1 MDHPARE
8 GAQALACVRAQLPEI
23 LDTLAASLRAGHGFD
38 HGLQTVATD
47 VGEPAGREF
56 RRVIAEVHLGR
67 SLEDALADLGQRIR
81 SEDLQFVL
89 DAIAIQRQVGGSL
102 AELFELVATTVR
114 AREQFR
120 RNLRAITG
128 QVRISANVLTGL
140 PVVAAVLLTLVN
152 PGLHEPALAH
162 VERAHLGARCP
173 RDGSLRLLRP
183 SASRK
188 GAVVTVLLLVLA
200 ALTLSAS
207 IFVAAGAVTASGRR
221 RHSAVAVVRQWSAAS
236 GELRGDTSRGN
247 DDSLIQRL
255 GQRLL
260 SEKLADALPQRLAA
274 AGLAGRVTP
283 QAYVVYGLLLVAA
296 GVVAALLIAAI
307 SGQPFG
313 ATMLLAARSV
323 IIAFTVPKPSARTPH
338 RRHAV
343 TEISNDLPDALDLL
357 AVTVEAGVGLFGAIA
372 RLVECMNGALA
383 DEFSLVL
390 TELRV
395 GESSERA
402 LKRMAKR
409 LDTPEVTSFVRS
421 LLQGE
426 QLGLSLGQTL
436 RNLADDSR
444 RRRRSLAEEAAAK
457 APIKMLF
464 PAALFIFPALFIVIL
479 GPAIME
485 LGKYL

>member
-1 MDHPARE
+1 M
-8 GAQALACVRAQLPEI
+8 
-23 LDTLAASLRAGHGFD
+23 
-38 HGLQTVATD
+38 
-47 VGEPAGREF
+47 
-56 RRVIAEVHLGR
+56 
-67 SLEDALADLGQRIR
+67 
-81 SEDLQFVL
+81 
-89 DAIAIQRQVGGSL
+89 
-102 AELFELVATTVR
+102 
-114 AREQFR
+114 
-120 RNLRAITG
+120 
-128 QVRISANVLTGL
+128 
-140 PVVAAVLLTLVN
+140 
-152 PGLHEPALAH
+152 
-162 VERAHLGARCP
+162 
-173 RDGSLRLLRP
+173 
-183 SASRK
+183 
-188 GAVVTVLLLVLA
+188 VTVLLLVLA

-207 IFVAAGAVTASGRR
+207 IFVASSVVTASGRR

-236 GELRGDTSRGN
+236 GEVRGDRSRGN

-255 GQRLL
+255 GRRLL

-283 QAYVVYGLLLVAA
+283 QAYVVYRLLLVAA
-296 GVVAALLIAAI
+296 GVVAALLMAAI
-307 SGQPFG
+307 AGQPFG
-313 ATMLLAARSV
+313 ATLLFASLFGVIGFVIPSLLLGRRTAARR
-323 IIAFTVPKPSARTPH
+323 A
-338 RRHAV
+338 
-343 TEISNDLPDALDLL
+343 EISNDLPDALDLL

-409 LDTPEVTSFVRS
+409 LDAPEVTSFVRS

-479 GPAIME
+479 GPAALE

>member
-1 MDHPARE
+1 M
-8 GAQALACVRAQLPEI
+8 
-23 LDTLAASLRAGHGFD
+23 
-38 HGLQTVATD
+38 
-47 VGEPAGREF
+47 
-56 RRVIAEVHLGR
+56 
-67 SLEDALADLGQRIR
+67 
-81 SEDLQFVL
+81 
-89 DAIAIQRQVGGSL
+89 
-102 AELFELVATTVR
+102 
-114 AREQFR
+114 
-120 RNLRAITG
+120 
-128 QVRISANVLTGL
+128 
-140 PVVAAVLLTLVN
+140 
-152 PGLHEPALAH
+152 
-162 VERAHLGARCP
+162 
-173 RDGSLRLLRP
+173 
-183 SASRK
+183 
-188 GAVVTVLLLVLA
+188 VTVLLLVLA

-207 IFVAAGAVTASGRR
+207 IFVASSVVTASGRR

-236 GELRGDTSRGN
+236 GELRGDRSRGN

-283 QAYVVYGLLLVAA
+283 QAYVVYRLLLVAA
-296 GVVAALLIAAI
+296 GVVAALLMAAI
-307 SGQPFG
+307 AGQPFG
-313 ATMLLAARSV
+313 ATLLFAGLFGVIGFVVPSLLLGRRTAARR
-323 IIAFTVPKPSARTPH
+323 A
-338 RRHAV
+338 
-343 TEISNDLPDALDLL
+343 EISNDLPDALDLL

-372 RLVECMNGALA
+372 RLVECMQGALA

-409 LDTPEVTSFVRS
+409 LDAPEVTSFVRS

-479 GPAIME
+479 GPAALE

>member
-1 MDHPARE
+1 
-8 GAQALACVRAQLPEI
+8 
-23 LDTLAASLRAGHGFD
+23 
-38 HGLQTVATD
+38 
-47 VGEPAGREF
+47 
-56 RRVIAEVHLGR
+56 
-67 SLEDALADLGQRIR
+67 
-81 SEDLQFVL
+81 
-89 DAIAIQRQVGGSL
+89 
-102 AELFELVATTVR
+102 
-114 AREQFR
+114 
-120 RNLRAITG
+120 
-128 QVRISANVLTGL
+128 
-140 PVVAAVLLTLVN
+140 
-152 PGLHEPALAH
+152 
-162 VERAHLGARCP
+162 
-173 RDGSLRLLRP
+173 
-183 SASRK
+183 
-188 GAVVTVLLLVLA
+188 VVTVLLLVLA

-207 IFVAAGAVTASGRR
+207 IFVAAGAVTANGRR

-236 GELRGDTSRGN
+236 GELRGDTSRT
-247 DDSLIQRL
+247 STEPWIQRL
-255 GQRLL
+255 GQRLM

-283 QAYVVYGLLLVAA
+283 QAYVAYRFLLVAA
-296 GVVAALLIAAI
+296 GVLAALLLAAY
-307 SGQPFG
+307 SGQAFG
-313 ATMLLAARSV
+313 ATLLLAGAFGV
-323 IIAFTVPKPSARTPH
+323 IAFTIPKLLLGHRIAAR
-338 RRHAV
+338 RA
-343 TEISNDLPDALDLL
+343 EISRDLPDALDLL

-479 GPAIME
+479 GPAILE

>member
-1 MDHPARE
+1 M
-8 GAQALACVRAQLPEI
+8 
-23 LDTLAASLRAGHGFD
+23 
-38 HGLQTVATD
+38 
-47 VGEPAGREF
+47 
-56 RRVIAEVHLGR
+56 
-67 SLEDALADLGQRIR
+67 
-81 SEDLQFVL
+81 
-89 DAIAIQRQVGGSL
+89 
-102 AELFELVATTVR
+102 
-114 AREQFR
+114 
-120 RNLRAITG
+120 
-128 QVRISANVLTGL
+128 
-140 PVVAAVLLTLVN
+140 
-152 PGLHEPALAH
+152 
-162 VERAHLGARCP
+162 
-173 RDGSLRLLRP
+173 
-183 SASRK
+183 
-188 GAVVTVLLLVLA
+188 VTVLLLVLA

-207 IFVAAGAVTASGRR
+207 IFVAAGALTASGRR

-247 DDSLIQRL
+247 DDSLIERL
-255 GQRLL
+255 GQRLI
-260 SEKLADALPQRLAA
+260 SERLADALPQRLAA

-283 QAYVVYGLLLVAA
+283 QAYVAYRALLVAA
-296 GVVAALLIAAI
+296 GVVAAFLIAAI
-307 SGQPFG
+307 SGQAFG
-313 ATMLLAARSV
+313 ATMLLAGTFG
-323 IIAFTVPKPSARTPH
+323 IIAFTIPKLLLGRRIAAR
-338 RRHAV
+338 RS
-343 TEISNDLPDALDLL
+343 EISNDLPDALDLL

-372 RLVECMNGALA
+372 RLVECTSGALA

-464 PAALFIFPALFIVIL
+464 PAALFIFPALFMVIL
-479 GPAIME
+479 GPAIIE